1 MNQENRLYTHVL
13 VFIQR
18 PSICNI
24 SISQYF
30 LMLCLLILDSGAAHP
45 VTAAV
50 WFLEAGP
57 GFSHRGEAEDVIRCS
72 SNEVKRGSC
81 LTEALTLCA

>member
-1 MNQENRLYTHVL
+1 MNQENRLYNHVL

-18 PSICNI
+18 PSMCNI

-30 LMLCLLILDSGAAHP
+30 LMLCLLILDSGAAHS
-45 VTAAV
+45 VTAAA
-50 WFLEAGP
+50 WFLETGP
-57 GFSHRGEAEDVIRCS
+57 GFSHRGETEDVIKCL
-72 SNEVKRGSC
+72 SNEVKRASC